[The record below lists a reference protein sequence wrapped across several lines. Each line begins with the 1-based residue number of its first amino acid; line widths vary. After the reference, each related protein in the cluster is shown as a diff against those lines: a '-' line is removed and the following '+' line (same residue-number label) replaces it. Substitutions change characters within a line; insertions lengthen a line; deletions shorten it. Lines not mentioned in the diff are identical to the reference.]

1 MAETYQEGLPMSQ
14 ILKVIKKKAPKG
26 AQFSKDFK
34 SGMSKS
40 AQIFI
45 YYLTSTA
52 QEIATK
58 NKRKKIMIEDLRKAV
73 VALELDPL
81 NAAVNEIIALM
92 SSQVRV
98 PAEESKDGGDAEK
111 EDSSEKAPENADE
124 KEAVEGE
131 QEDILMEE

>member
-1 MAETYQEGLPMSQ
+1 MADTYQESLPMSQ

-34 SGMSKS
+34 SAMSKS

-45 YYLTSTA
+45 YYLTATA

-81 NAAVNEIIALM
+81 NAAVNEVINLM
-92 SSQVRV
+92 TSQVRV
-98 PAEESKDGGDAEK
+98 PAEESKDSGDGEK
-111 EDSSEKAPENADE
+111 EDSSEKIPGYVDE
-124 KEAVEGE
+124 KEIADNESESVVM
-131 QEDILMEE
+131 ED